1 MEERMMADE
10 FAEAIMAFEDD
21 LARACH
27 QATERG
33 VSDKELA
40 TELREY
46 ARRLEED

>member
-1 MEERMMADE
+1 VSDD

-21 LARACH
+21 LARACYR
-27 QATERG
+27 ANGRG

-46 ARRLEED
+46 ARRLEEDE